1 MRAVNFWSM
10 RMTALVFVANKT
22 VNSKV
27 GGTVVFLGA
36 IALAIVT
43 TSLVTVRAAEI
54 AVDGILL
61 VARFIAG

>member
-1 MRAVNFWSM
+1 
-10 RMTALVFVANKT
+10 MTALVLAANKT

-36 IALAIVT
+36 ITLAIVA

-54 AVDGILL
+54 VVDGILL
-61 VARFIAG
+61 VAGFVVG